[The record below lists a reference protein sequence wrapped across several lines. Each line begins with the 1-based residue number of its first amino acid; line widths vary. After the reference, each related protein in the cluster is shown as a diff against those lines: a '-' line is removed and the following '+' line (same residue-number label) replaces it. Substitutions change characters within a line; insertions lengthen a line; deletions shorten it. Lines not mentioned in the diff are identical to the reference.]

1 MGTCGNKKRSLG
13 NWGKEEDEERNDTNV
28 NRDLIHQTLKTLG
41 SGIISVIRESG
52 GEVKVTQVNREEK
65 TAGIRL
71 MKTLDSREI

>member
-1 MGTCGNKKRSLG
+1 MG